1 VRIVLFT
8 GKGGV
13 GKTTLAAATAA
24 RLARAGRKALVVST
38 DPAHSLGDAL
48 DCPLA
53 ADPAEI
59 EPGLFAAHLD
69 SRALLE
75 DAWGEL
81 RGHLR
86 TVLAGAGVDEM
97 VADEL
102 TWLPGAEELLALGE
116 VRRLAR
122 TGPWDVVVVDC
133 GPTAETLRLLGLPEA
148 IGGYVERLYPAH
160 RRAVRGL
167 LAGIAGTGGAAR
179 AGAGTQGGPRTALR
193 NWEAAAEALGRLAE
207 QVGELR
213 ALLADH
219 NTTSIRLVLTPE
231 RLVAAE
237 TRRTMTALS
246 LHGLR
251 VDGIV
256 ANRVVPPIAPSV
268 RGPAARWIRA
278 RRAEQ
283 EEVLGEL
290 SALWGAE
297 PLASPSAGTERAA
310 AGTERAVRVVPYTAA
325 EPIGVD
331 ALAELAEL
339 LYGSDEPL
347 AGVAAPPL
355 LTVRRTAGDG
365 SDLDSRFEL
374 SLRLPGL
381 DRHTALD
388 LTRIDDDL
396 AVTLAGVRR
405 LVALPSMLSRCEI
418 LGARVGTDELVVVFQ
433 PDPSVWMRR

>member
-1 VRIVLFT
+1 MRILLFT

-24 RLARAGRKALVVST
+24 RLARSGRKALVIST

-48 DCPLA
+48 DVPLVG
-53 ADPAEI
+53 
-59 EPGLFAAHLD
+59 EPVEVTSGLFAAHLD

-75 DAWGEL
+75 GAWGEL

-86 TVLAGAGVDEM
+86 TVLSGAGVDEM

-102 TWLPGAEELLALGE
+102 TWLPGVEELLALGE
-116 VRRLAR
+116 VRRLAQ
-122 TGPWDVVVVDC
+122 TGPWDVVIVDC

-148 IGGYVERLYPAH
+148 IGGYLERLYPAH
-160 RRAVRGL
+160 RRAMRGL
-167 LAGIAGTGGAAR
+167 LAGIAGGASPNRGGAAQ
-179 AGAGTQGGPRTALR
+179 AGPRTAVR
-193 NWEAAAEALGRLAE
+193 NWDAAVDALGRLAE
-207 QVGELR
+207 QVAALR
-213 ALLADH
+213 DMLADH
-219 NTTSIRLVLTPE
+219 HTTSIRLVLTPE

-256 ANRVVPPIAPSV
+256 ANRVVPPIAPST
-268 RGPAARWIRA
+268 RGPAARWVRA

-290 SALWGAE
+290 SALWGTG
-297 PLASPSAGTERAA
+297 PSAM
-310 AGTERAVRVVPYTAA
+310 AGDRSVKAVPYTAA

-331 ALAELAEL
+331 ALVEVADA
-339 LYGSDEPL
+339 LYGDDEPL
-347 AGVAAPPL
+347 AGSDAPPL
-355 LTVRRTAGDG
+355 LSVRRTAGDG
-365 SDLDSRFEL
+365 TDLESEFEL
-374 SLRLPGL
+374 ALRLPGL
-381 DRHTALD
+381 DKGAPLE

-405 LVALPSMLSRCEI
+405 LVALPSVLSRCEV
-418 LGARVGTDELVVVFQ
+418 LGARIGVDELVVVFR
-433 PDPSVWMRR
+433 PDPQVWMSR